1 MYSSAQNFTNLVEAA
16 KINDLETVRDL
27 MWACNPKDRNS
38 LPFVTA
44 AQYGSLECL
53 EALKNV
59 SDVTAQDAQALIMAV
74 KFGHLEC
81 VKFLWNRSIPSLNK
95 RGDLALVYAA
105 LFGQKKI
112 VEYILDQGADPKYK
126 NSMALFKS
134 VLEGKRDIVQLLY
147 PLCEPHKALSALKLH
162 HKNERSKWQWFE
174 DVIESKAQNSV
185 IADEIQPHAHGQ
197 MRMVRKI

>member
-27 MWACNPKDRNS
+27 MWGCNPKDRNS

-53 EALKNV
+53 EALKTV
-59 SDVTAQDAQALIMAV
+59 SDVAAQDAHALIMAV

-81 VKFLWNRSIPSLNK
+81 VKFLWNLSIPSLNK

-105 LFGQKKI
+105 MFGQKKI
-112 VEYILDQGADPKYK
+112 VEYILEKGADPKYK
-126 NSMALFKS
+126 SSMALFKA
-134 VLEGKRDIVQLLY
+134 VLEGKHDIVQLLY
-147 PLCEPHKALSALKLH
+147 PLSEPNKALSALKLH
-162 HKNERSKWQWFE
+162 HKSERGKWQWFE
-174 DVIESKAQNSV
+174 DMLEAKAQNIV
-185 IADEIQPHAHGQ
+185 IAHEIQPHGQ
-197 MRMVRKI
+197 MRMARKI

>member
-16 KINDLETVRDL
+16 KINDLATVRDL
-27 MWACNPKDRNS
+27 MWACNPKERNS

-59 SDVTAQDAQALIMAV
+59 SDVTAQDAQALLMAV
-74 KFGHLEC
+74 KFGHLAC

-105 LFGQKKI
+105 MFGQKKI
-112 VEYILDQGADPKYK
+112 VEYILEKGADPKYK
-126 NSMALFKS
+126 GSMALFKA
-134 VLEGKRDIVQLLY
+134 VLEGKHDIVQLLY
-147 PLCEPHKALSALKLH
+147 PLSEPHKALSTLKFQ
-162 HKNERSKWQWFE
+162 HKNERDKWQWFE
-174 DVIESKAQNSV
+174 DMLDAKAQHIV
-185 IADEIQPHAHGQ
+185 IAHEIQPYGQ
-197 MRMVRKI
+197 MRTTRKM